1 MSSVP
6 LSMNQL
12 EEIAEMVSRDLLEKW
27 AIDDRF
33 TEEEM
38 EKAAQNAVDDT
49 IFIINNF
56 MEHFNNVMIQQSESQ
71 ENKESKLII

>member
-12 EEIAEMVSRDLLEKW
+12 EEITEMVSRDLLEKW

-33 TEEEM
+33 KEEEM
-38 EKAAQNAVDDT
+38 EKAAQDAVDDT